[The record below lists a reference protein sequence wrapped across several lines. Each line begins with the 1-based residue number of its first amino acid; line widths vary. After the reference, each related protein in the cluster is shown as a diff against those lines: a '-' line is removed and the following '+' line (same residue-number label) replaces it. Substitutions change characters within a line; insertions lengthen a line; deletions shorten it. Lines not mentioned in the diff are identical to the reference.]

1 MPGFKTVHILE
12 IVRNLFYM
20 KISLVQ
26 EMYSKL
32 RDWHY
37 KSILYDIVLL
47 VMTDPH
53 PGVSVASYTSTTSP

>member
-1 MPGFKTVHILE
+1 MPEFKTVHISE

-37 KSILYDIVLL
+37 KSILTLL
-47 VMTDPH
+47 QE
-53 PGVSVASYTSTTSP
+53 